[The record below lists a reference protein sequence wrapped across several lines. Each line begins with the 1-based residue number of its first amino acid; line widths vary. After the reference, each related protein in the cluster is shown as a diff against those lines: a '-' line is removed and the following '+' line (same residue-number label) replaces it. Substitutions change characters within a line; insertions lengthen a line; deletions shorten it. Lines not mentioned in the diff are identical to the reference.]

1 MRLVRWQPF
10 SEMETLRTQMD
21 RMFDAIAGLERESGN
36 NWTPAIEIQDRED
49 SLIVRAEIP
58 GVEAKDIDIQVARE
72 AISIAG
78 EHRYEKKSEEKGF
91 FRSELRYGSFQRTIP
106 LPVAV
111 ENTQAQAEFKDGIL
125 KLTLPK
131 AQEAK
136 HKVVKIDLGADK
148 SLSTEANRQ
157 DSAQAN
163 RQDLA
168 QEQPASSNN

>member
-72 AISIAG
+72 ALSIAG

-148 SLSTEANRQ
+148 SLSTEANQQ
-157 DSAQAN
+157 DS
-163 RQDLA
+163 A